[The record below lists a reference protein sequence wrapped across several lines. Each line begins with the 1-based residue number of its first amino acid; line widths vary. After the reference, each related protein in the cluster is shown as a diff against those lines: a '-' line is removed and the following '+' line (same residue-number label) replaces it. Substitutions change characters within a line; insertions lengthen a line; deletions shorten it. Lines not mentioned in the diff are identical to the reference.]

1 MRAPGRHG
9 RPGTAAWI
17 TVPAALIVE
26 GTVALHR
33 DVCLG
38 GLMALAVAG
47 GAVLPASARD
57 AAHDAGVPQA
67 AARAWLQQQVVD
79 AGYPGARLLIARD
92 EAVLVDIAAGHADI
106 ARTRPLR
113 GDAIYRIH
121 SMTKP
126 IVSAAAL
133 RLIGEGR
140 ARLDDPVATYLPAL
154 DGLQVLEDGQLREP
168 ARPVTVRHLLTHT
181 AGFAVGVDEAVQRR
195 EAAQLERSRDL
206 ADLVERLHAVPLER
220 DPGTAFVY
228 DGLATDVL
236 GRLVEVWSGQPLD
249 AYLQATFF
257 DPLGMRDT
265 GFSVPDG
272 QRHRLVE
279 LGRVDA
285 DGRLVPA
292 TEPPGHV
299 PGTPLRPYPS
309 AAGGL
314 YSTAA
319 DYLAFAR
326 MLLARGRHGDAALVP
341 AELVDGMFRDQLAP
355 MGLAHPWIEDGRGRG
370 FGLGLSVLLDP
381 GAIGRSGAAGQA
393 GWTGSASTY
402 FVIDPATGGIGLLML
417 QHLPGDA
424 AGDLPRVA
432 LPFYNHVQQVLA
444 R

>member
-1 MRAPGRHG
+1 MSLKPFRILFVLLAAWSGCM
-9 RPGTAAWI
+9 TAAAAG
-17 TVPAALIVE
+17 PAHA
-26 GTVALHR
+26 
-33 DVCLG
+33 
-38 GLMALAVAG
+38 
-47 GAVLPASARD
+47 ASATWLRD
-57 AAHDAGVPQA
+57 TVLA
-67 AARAWLQQQVVD
+67 
-79 AGYPGARLLIARD
+79 AGYPGARLLVASGD
-92 EAVLVDIAAGHADI
+92 TVLVDIAAGHADI

-113 GDAIYRIH
+113 EDAIYRIH

-133 RLIGEGR
+133 RLIGEGH
-140 ARLDDPVATYLPAL
+140 ARLDDPVARHLPAL
-154 DGLQVLEDGQLREP
+154 ADLEVLEDGRRRAP
-168 ARPVTVRHLLTHT
+168 AGPVTVRHLLTHT
-181 AGFAVGVDEAVQRR
+181 AGFAVGKGEPLRRR
-195 EAAQLERSRDL
+195 EAARLERSRDL
-206 ADLVERLHAVPLER
+206 ADLVERLHGVPLER
-220 DPGTAFVY
+220 DPGTRFVY

-257 DPLGMRDT
+257 GPLGMRDT
-265 GFSVPDG
+265 GFAVPAD

-279 LGRVDA
+279 LGRVDPE
-285 DGRLVPA
+285 GRLVA
-292 TEPPGHV
+292 AIQPPGHV

-314 YSTAA
+314 YSTAS

-326 MLLARGRHGDAALVP
+326 MLLARGRHGDVALVP
-341 AELVDGMFRDQLAP
+341 ADLVDAMLRDALAP
-355 MGLAHPWIEDGRGRG
+355 MGLAHPWIEARPGRG

-381 GAIGRSGAAGQA
+381 AAIDRAGAPGQA

-424 AGDLPRVA
+424 GNDLPRVA

>member
-1 MRAPGRHG
+1 MSPKPLRILFLL
-9 RPGTAAWI
+9 AAWSACLLAAAADR
-17 TVPAALIVE
+17 PAHAASETWLRE
-26 GTVALHR
+26 
-33 DVCLG
+33 
-38 GLMALAVAG
+38 
-47 GAVLPASARD
+47 AVLE
-57 AAHDAGVPQA
+57 
-67 AARAWLQQQVVD
+67 

-92 EAVLVDIAAGHADI
+92 EAVLVDLAAGHADI
-106 ARTRPLR
+106 ARTRPLHP
-113 GDAIYRIH
+113 DAIYRIH

-133 RLIGEGR
+133 RLIGEGH
-140 ARLDDPVATYLPAL
+140 AHLDDPVATHLPAL
-154 DGLQVLEDGQLREP
+154 DGLQVLDGGQLREP

-181 AGFAVGVDEAVQRR
+181 GGFAVDAGPALEQR

-206 ADLVERLHAVPLER
+206 ADLVERLRGVPLER

-257 DPLGMRDT
+257 EPLGMRDT
-265 GFSVPDG
+265 GFSVPEA

-279 LGRVDA
+279 LSRMGA
-285 DGRLVPA
+285 DGRLAAA
-292 TEPPGHV
+292 TEPAGHV
-299 PGTPLRPYPS
+299 PGTALRPYPS

-326 MLLARGRHGDAALVP
+326 MLLARGRHGDAELVP
-341 AELVDGMFRDQLAP
+341 ARLVDEMLRDQLAP
-355 MGLAHPWIEDGRGRG
+355 MCLAHPWIEEGRGRG

-381 GAIGRSGAAGQA
+381 AAIGRSGAPGQA

-402 FVIDPATGGIGLLML
+402 FVIDPASGGIGILML
-417 QHLPGDA
+417 QHLPGDGA
-424 AGDLPRVA
+424 HELPRVA

-444 R
+444 Q

>member
-1 MRAPGRHG
+1 MSLKSLRILFLV
-9 RPGTAAWI
+9 AAWSGCMAAAAADPI
-17 TVPAALIVE
+17 PAASE
-26 GTVALHR
+26 T
-33 DVCLG
+33 
-38 GLMALAVAG
+38 
-47 GAVLPASARD
+47 
-57 AAHDAGVPQA
+57 
-67 AARAWLQQQVVD
+67 WLRETLLEP
-79 AGYPGARLLIARD
+79 GYPGARLLVARGD
-92 EAVLVDIAAGHADI
+92 TVLVDIAAGHADV
-106 ARTRPLR
+106 ARGRPLR
-113 GDAIYRIH
+113 KDAIYRIH

-133 RLIGEGR
+133 RLVGAGH
-140 ARLDDPVATYLPAL
+140 AGLDDPVAVHLPAL
-154 DGLQVLEDGQLREP
+154 AGLQVLEEGRLRDP

-181 AGFAVGVDEAVQRR
+181 AGFAIGEGAALQRR
-195 EAAQLERSRDL
+195 EAAQLERSSDL
-206 ADLVERLHAVPLER
+206 SDLVERLRSVPLER
-220 DPGTAFVY
+220 DPGTRFVY

-257 DPLGMRDT
+257 GPLGMRDT
-265 GFSVPDG
+265 GFDVPAG

-279 LGRVDA
+279 LTRMDA
-285 DGRLVPA
+285 RGRLVPA
-292 TEPPGHV
+292 TDPPGHV

-314 YSTAA
+314 YATTA

-326 MLLARGRHGDAALVP
+326 LLLARGRHGDQQLVP
-341 AELVDGMFRDQLAP
+341 AELVDAMLHDQLAA

-381 GAIGRSGAAGQA
+381 DAIDRSGAAGQA

-417 QHLPGDA
+417 QHLPGESDSE
-424 AGDLPRVA
+424 LPRVA

-444 R
+444 Q